1 MFLLDLFGGNK
12 KYKPGKK
19 KGKKKKKVEERK
31 IDISAINPIKDIK
44 MDGFYKIGYGP
55 KKTECQDSFCAMDR
69 FADHCYFFAV
79 YDGHGS
85 SGREASQAANDYIQ
99 TYLERNQ
106 KKIRTFTSDRQRE
119 VFLKQAFRTAES
131 KLKNSGIDYTN
142 SGTCCISVFF
152 QRNKCFIANL
162 GDSRAVLYRVTTKE
176 KQAIELSRD
185 HKPIR
190 PDEKERITRSG
201 GRVERLVHDGVPV
214 GPYRVWAD
222 DEGPGIA
229 MTRTLGDLQ
238 AKKIGL
244 ISEPEIESLELTPHD
259 HFIVIGSDG
268 LWDVMSSAEVVGFV
282 AQRESRDKVAEALVM
297 EARSRWDELNRNKK
311 KNMIAIGDVPY
322 WKFGCDDITAVVAYI
337 TFYNEEELEELAKQ
351 LVAVTD
357 NKEKK

>member
-1 MFLLDLFGGNK
+1 MFLLDMFNGNK

-19 KGKKKKKVEERK
+19 KGKKKKKIEERK
-31 IDISAINPIKDIK
+31 IDISAINPVKEIK
-44 MDGFYKIGYGP
+44 MHGFFKMGYGP

-69 FADHCYFFAV
+69 FADHCFFLAV

-99 TYLERNQ
+99 TYLEKNT
-106 KKIRTFTSDRQRE
+106 KKIKTFTNDRQRE
-119 VFLKQAFRTAES
+119 YFLKQGFKTAES

-142 SGTCCISVFF
+142 SGTCCISVFI
-152 QRNKCFIANL
+152 QKNKCYIANL
-162 GDSRAVLYRVTTKE
+162 GDSRAVLYRVTPKE
-176 KQAIELSRD
+176 RQAIELSRD
-185 HKPIR
+185 HKPTR
-190 PDEKERITRSG
+190 PDEKDRITRSG

-244 ISEPEIESLELTPHD
+244 ISEPEIESLDLTPHD
-259 HFIVIGSDG
+259 QFIVIGSDG

-282 AQRESRDKVAEALVM
+282 AQHDNRETVADALVH

-337 TFYNEEELEELAKQ
+337 TFYSEDELEELAKNLQ
-351 LVAVTD
+351 AIT
-357 NKEKK
+357 EKDKK